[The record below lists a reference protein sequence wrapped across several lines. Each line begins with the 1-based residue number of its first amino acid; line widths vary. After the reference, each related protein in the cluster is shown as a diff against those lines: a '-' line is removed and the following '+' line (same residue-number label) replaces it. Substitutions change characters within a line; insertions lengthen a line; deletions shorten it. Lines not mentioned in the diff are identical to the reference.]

1 MGSKRSMGSSEAET
15 HLYGIRKASSLLTRA
30 FFMPKI
36 MLSKEKLKM
45 TTENQ
50 SEKRPKLILGLK
62 KKTENEQSKTTEG
75 RSRLTLGLRKKTA
88 AISQKENIE
97 SPKHDGP
104 VLSIKKKTGITQATQ
119 AAPPKFDYNL
129 NIKREVVPQELPSNK
144 KRSAIKILQTVGKLE
159 VVIKINELPNKVE
172 TMKHDWKR
180 FWVNAED
187 QVVQM
192 TVRPKTW
199 KNLFEAN
206 QKYPTWM
213 ASITGQMGVRIRS
226 GFILLEPSIQIH
238 EVVPKKLENNDL

>member
-1 MGSKRSMGSSEAET
+1 MM
-15 HLYGIRKASSLLTRA
+15 
-30 FFMPKI
+30 
-36 MLSKEKLKM
+36 
-45 TTENQ
+45 TENQ

-62 KKTENEQSKTTEG
+62 KKTEGDQSKTTEG
-75 RSRLTLGLRKKTA
+75 RSRLTLGLRNKAA

-97 SPKHDGP
+97 FPKHDGP
-104 VLSIKKKTGITQATQ
+104 VLSIKKKTITTQ
-119 AAPPKFDYNL
+119 PPQVAPRFNYDL
-129 NIKREVVPQELPSNK
+129 NRKREVVPQELPSNK
-144 KRSAIKILQTVGKLE
+144 KRSAIKIPQTVGKLE
-159 VVIKINELPNKVE
+159 VSIKINELPNKVE

-206 QKYPTWM
+206 QKYPTWV

-238 EVVPKKLENNDL
+238 EVVLKKSKSNDL